1 MTSSQPPDIELFLTT
16 YLRDNLPNE
25 DNLQIDIHEP
35 DNYNGTYPLIT
46 IRNDDGE
53 KDEFNRYTFDIAIN
67 IQGWDR
73 TNSLKCKTL
82 ANKVFSLLMNREKLL
97 KQAGSPV
104 LTINEDNST
113 LPHAI
118 TTNPNRAHYYFVI
131 ALATVGEIVD

>member
-1 MTSSQPPDIELFLTT
+1 MTSSMPPDIELFLTT

-25 DNLQIDIHEP
+25 DNLQIDIKEP

-73 TNSLKCKTL
+73 TNSKKCKDL
-82 ANKVFSLLMNREKLL
+82 ANQVFALLTNITKLL
-97 KQAGSPV
+97 NQPHSPIITV
-104 LTINEDNST
+104 NSENCT
-113 LPHAI
+113 LPHPI